1 MTIISRQTFFC
12 LQMCLKSS
20 ETFVLRIMSSIH
32 LENYTAPGLA
42 WNAALRV
49 TKVEIELLRNVN
61 MLLMIEKGI
70 QGGISMIL
78 NRFAQG
84 NNEYLGEA
92 YNETKPT
99 KPTTYLDAK
108 NLYGW
113 AICEP
118 PLLGGFR

>member
-1 MTIISRQTFFC
+1 
-12 LQMCLKSS
+12 
-20 ETFVLRIMSSIH
+20 MSSIH
-32 LENYTAPGLA
+32 LENYTTPGLA

-78 NRFAQG
+78 NRFPQG

-99 KPTTYLDAK
+99 KPTTYLDAN

-118 PLLGGFR
+118 LLLEVSGK

>member
-1 MTIISRQTFFC
+1 
-12 LQMCLKSS
+12 
-20 ETFVLRIMSSIH
+20 
-32 LENYTAPGLA
+32 
-42 WNAALRV
+42 
-49 TKVEIELLRNVN
+49 
-61 MLLMIEKGI
+61 MIEKGI

-78 NRFAQG
+78 NRFPQG

-99 KPTTYLDAK
+99 RPTTYLDAN

-118 PLLGGFR
+118 LLLEVSGKWQILALETGENSLYSWVSKRAS